1 MFVIMNNM
9 KQLFK
14 KDIPNKKIFFYGVIT
29 LLIFYHGKHFLE
41 LLSIGIGTAKGIN
54 SDNLLSFI
62 ASALGTIFAV
72 MILSS
77 ILWGLG
83 WLFVKKDRENPKEA
97 FWHYYIIAVIIAVLG
112 AIVT

>member
-1 MFVIMNNM
+1 MFVIMKNM

-14 KDIPNKKIFFYGVIT
+14 KDIPNKKIFFYGVIA

-41 LLSIGIGTAKGIN
+41 LLSIGIGTAKGIK
-54 SDNLLSFI
+54 SDSLLFFI
-62 ASALGTIFAV
+62 ASALGTIAAV
-72 MILSS
+72 MIISS

-97 FWHYYIIAVIIAVLG
+97 FWHYYIIIVVLAVL
-112 AIVT
+112 ASFI